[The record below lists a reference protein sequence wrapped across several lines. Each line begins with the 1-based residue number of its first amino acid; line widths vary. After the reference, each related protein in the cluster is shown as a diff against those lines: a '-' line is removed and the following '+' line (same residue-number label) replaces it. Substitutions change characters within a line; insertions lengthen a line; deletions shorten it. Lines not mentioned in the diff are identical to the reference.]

1 MRTLVDCQ
9 CIDVRIASLG
19 KNIVHYW
26 FEDFF
31 RICNRGWDQA

>member
-26 FEDFF
+26 FELVES
-31 RICNRGWDQA
+31 